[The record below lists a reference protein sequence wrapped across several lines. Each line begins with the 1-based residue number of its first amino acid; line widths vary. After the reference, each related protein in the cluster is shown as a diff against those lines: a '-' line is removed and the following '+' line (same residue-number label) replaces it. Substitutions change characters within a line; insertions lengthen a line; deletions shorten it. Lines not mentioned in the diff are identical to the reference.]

1 MSGKYTGAITSND
14 LSTSLNRR
22 IKLNQPSLRLISK
35 WYQEWLEQGL
45 DKRITFQNYRKEK
58 YKQYYSVKRK
68 N

>member
-68 N
+68 K